1 MEGRPD
7 DPVPMSEQTDDD
19 LREEFTDALDSA
31 AAALSDD
38 GDLSEGEAADL
49 RARVEQLA
57 NDVSAASVPHL
68 LAAAG
73 VDDGG
78 DAEDDDGSGDEG
90 EVSLTEALADAD
102 STGVDSL
109 RQLLDVAELGEDA
122 PEDDREFTERLAAI
136 VDADEIE
143 GESEAD
149 DDGKVD
155 DGGEADE
162 GSEAGETDG
171 AGGGGDTGDH
181 DGSSDGDDDLV
192 TFADVFSGAASLAKD
207 WSDSRSQAAED
218 ESSMDETDEEETP
231 DADGEGEESEE
242 EDEDGLFDPEDIKKR
257 LSGDDEEESSGGRQS
272 RRGRYS
278 TVPSR
283 RSDMGKSRRFSTVKG
298 RK

>member
-1 MEGRPD
+1 
-7 DPVPMSEQTDDD
+7 MSEQTDDD

-31 AAALSDD
+31 AAALGDD

-49 RARVEQLA
+49 RARIEQLA
-57 NDVSAASVPHL
+57 SDVSAASVPDL

-78 DAEDDDGSGDEG
+78 DAEDDDGRGDEG

-109 RQLLDVAELGEDA
+109 RQLLDVAELGQD
-122 PEDDREFTERLAAI
+122 PPDDDREFTERLAAI
-136 VDADEIE
+136 VAADESE

-149 DDGKVD
+149 G
-155 DGGEADE
+155 GGEADE
-162 GSEAGETDG
+162 GSEAGDTDG
-171 AGGGGDTGDH
+171 AGDGGDTGDG

-231 DADGEGEESEE
+231 DADGEGEEGEE
-242 EDEDGLFDPEDIKKR
+242 EDEDGLFDPEAIKER
-257 LSGDDEEESSGGRQS
+257 LSGDEEEESSGGRQS

>member
-1 MEGRPD
+1 
-7 DPVPMSEQTDDD
+7 MSEQTDDD

-38 GDLSEGEAADL
+38 GDLSEAEAADL

-57 NDVSAASVPHL
+57 SDVSAASVPDL

-78 DAEDDDGSGDEG
+78 DAEDDDGSGDEW

-136 VDADEIE
+136 VDVDESE
-143 GESEAD
+143 GESKA
-149 DDGKVD
+149 D
-155 DGGEADE
+155 DGGEIAD
-162 GSEAGETDG
+162 TDG
-171 AGGGGDTGDH
+171 AGDGGDTGDG

-207 WSDSRSQAAED
+207 WSDSRTHSADETSEDGED
-218 ESSMDETDEEETP
+218 EAERGSDED
-231 DADGEGEESEE
+231 
-242 EDEDGLFDPEDIKKR
+242 DGLFDADEIKER
-257 LSGDDEEESSGGRQS
+257 LSSGDEEESSGGRRS